1 MRVLAM
7 QMRRE
12 FWEHRSLWI
21 APLLV
26 AILLLVG
33 VATLGRIQFYEGPA
47 RPSTA
52 NSPFQL
58 MLLGW
63 GIPLYLVAGIVVVV
77 YLLDCLY
84 GERRDRSI
92 LFWRSMPV
100 SDTETV
106 LAKLLVGL
114 VVVPYATF
122 ALGAVTS
129 AIASVILAVRHHVL
143 INGQLA
149 PLWNTTIWLH
159 MQGVMLY
166 GLTVLL
172 LWYAPYATYL
182 MLASAWARRSPYA
195 WAFVPPVLL
204 AMCENMVFGTNY
216 LGRIVERGFNQVL
229 RLAFNL
235 NLQLAYSIGD
245 AVPLPRA
252 PGGGAVRPP
261 PGGGVTNLLISPQL
275 WLGLVAAALMLLLAI
290 RLRRY
295 RDDS

>member
-1 MRVLAM
+1 MKVLAM

-12 FWEHRSLWI
+12 IWEHRSLWI

-26 AILLLVG
+26 ALLLLVG
-33 VATLGRIQFYEGPA
+33 VATLGRIQLYQGPA
-47 RPSTA
+47 RPASAT
-52 NSPFQL
+52 SPFEL

-63 GIPLYLVAGIVVVV
+63 GVPFYLAAGIVIAV

-106 LAKLLVGL
+106 IAKLLVGL
-114 VVVPYATF
+114 VAVPYATF
-122 ALGAVTS
+122 LLAAATSVLAS
-129 AIASVILAVRHHVL
+129 AILALRQHVL
-143 INGQLA
+143 VNGQIA
-149 PLWNTTIWLH
+149 PLWNTLTWLH
-159 MQGVMLY
+159 MQLVMLS

-182 MLASAWARRSPYA
+182 MLASVWARRSPYA

-204 AMCENMVFGTNY
+204 AVAENMVFGTNY
-216 LGRIVERGFNQVL
+216 LGRIVERGFDQVL

-235 NLQLAYSIGD
+235 NLQFVYSVGDVLPLAHN
-245 AVPLPRA
+245 APRA
-252 PGGGAVRPP
+252 PGRPP
-261 PGGGVTNLLISPQL
+261 AGGIAAMLTSPQL
-275 WLGLVAAALMLLLAI
+275 WLGLLAAALMLTLAI

>member
-1 MRVLAM
+1 MKVLMM

-12 FWEHRSLWI
+12 IWEHRSLWI

-26 AILLLVG
+26 GLLLLVA
-33 VATLGRIQFYEGPA
+33 VATVGRIQFYEGPA
-47 RPSTA
+47 RPAAA
-52 NSPFQL
+52 NTPFEL

-63 GIPLYLVAGIVVVV
+63 GVPFYLTAGVVIVV

-114 VVVPYATF
+114 VVVPLATF
-122 ALGAVTS
+122 VLAAISSLLAS
-129 AIASVILAVRHHVL
+129 AILALRHHVL
-143 INGQLA
+143 VNGQLA
-149 PLWNTTIWLH
+149 PLWDAASWLH
-159 MQGVMLY
+159 MQLLMLY
-166 GLTVLL
+166 GLMVLL
-172 LWYAPYATYL
+172 LWYAPYAAYL
-182 MLASAWARRSPYA
+182 MLASVWARRSPYA

-204 AMCENMVFGTNY
+204 AMFENIIFGTRY
-216 LGRIVERGFNQVL
+216 LGGVVERGFRQVL

-235 NLQLAYSIGD
+235 NLQFAYSVGD
-245 AVPLPRA
+245 NIPVPRA
-252 PGGGAVRPP
+252 APGNGGGAPA
-261 PGGGVTNLLISPQL
+261 LLESPQM
-275 WLGLVAAALMLLLAI
+275 WIGLLAAALMLVLAI

>member
-1 MRVLAM
+1 MKVLAM

-12 FWEHRSLWI
+12 LWEHRSLWI

-26 AILLLVG
+26 ALLLLGG

-47 RPSTA
+47 RPAVA

-63 GIPLYLVAGIVVVV
+63 GVPFYLAAGVVVVV

-122 ALGAVTS
+122 ALAALTS
-129 AIASVILAVRHHVL
+129 AIASAILALRHHVL
-143 INGQLA
+143 VNGQIA
-149 PLWNTTIWLH
+149 PLWDTLTWLR

-172 LWYAPYATYL
+172 LWYAPYAAYL

-235 NLQLAYSIGD
+235 NQQLAYSIGD
-245 AVPLPRA
+245 AIPLPRSPA
-252 PGGGAVRPP
+252 GGGTRPP
-261 PGGGVTNLLISPQL
+261 AGGGVTELLLSPQL
-275 WLGLVAAALMLLLAI
+275 WLGLLAAALMLLLVI

-295 RDDS
+295 RDDA

>member
-1 MRVLAM
+1 MKVLAM
-7 QMRRE
+7 QIRRE
-12 FWEHRSLWI
+12 IWEHRSLWI

-47 RPSTA
+47 RPVSA

-63 GIPLYLVAGIVVVV
+63 GIPFYLAAGIVVVV

-122 ALGAVTS
+122 LLAAVTS
-129 AIASVILAVRHHVL
+129 ALASAILALRHHVL
-143 INGQLA
+143 VNGQIA
-149 PLWNTTIWLH
+149 PLWDTLTWLRI
-159 MQGVMLY
+159 QVRMLY

-235 NLQLAYSIGD
+235 NQQFAFSVGD
-245 AVPLPRA
+245 ALPLPGSAAQAAARPA
-252 PGGGAVRPP
+252 RGGA
-261 PGGGVTNLLISPQL
+261 TLLLASPQL
-275 WLGLVAAALMLLLAI
+275 WLGLLAAVLMVVITI

>member
-1 MRVLAM
+1 MKVLAM

-12 FWEHRSLWI
+12 IWEHRSLWI

-26 AILLLVG
+26 AVLLLVG

-47 RPSTA
+47 RPASA
-52 NSPFQL
+52 NSPFEL

-63 GIPLYLVAGIVVVV
+63 GVPFYLAAGIVVVV

-114 VVVPYATF
+114 VLVPYATYLL
-122 ALGAVTS
+122 AAATS
-129 AIASVILAVRHHVL
+129 VLASFILTLRHHVL
-143 INGQLA
+143 VNGQVA
-149 PLWNTTIWLH
+149 PLWNTLTWLR
-159 MQGVMLY
+159 MQLVMLY

-172 LWYAPYATYL
+172 LWYAPYAAYL

-195 WAFVPPVLL
+195 WAFVPLVLL
-204 AMCENMVFGTNY
+204 AVCENMVFGTNY
-216 LGRIVERGFNQVL
+216 LGRIVERGFDQVL

-235 NLQLAYSIGD
+235 NLQFAYSVGERI
-245 AVPLPRA
+245 PLPRN
-252 PGGGAVRPP
+252 PPRGVGRPP
-261 PGGGVTNLLISPQL
+261 AGGVTLLLTSPQL
-275 WLGLVAAALMLLLAI
+275 WLGLGAAALMLILVI

>member
-1 MRVLAM
+1 MKVFLM

-12 FWEHRSLWI
+12 IWEHRSLWI

-26 AILLLVG
+26 GLLLLVA
-33 VATLGRIQFYEGPA
+33 VATVGRIQFYQGPA
-47 RPSTA
+47 RPAAA
-52 NSPFQL
+52 NSPFEL

-63 GIPLYLVAGIVVVV
+63 GVPFYLAAGIVIVV

-100 SDTETV
+100 SDTQTV

-114 VVVPYATF
+114 VVVP
-122 ALGAVTS
+122 LGTYLLAAVTS
-129 AIASVILAVRHHVL
+129 LVASAILALRHHVL
-143 INGQLA
+143 VNGQLA
-149 PLWNTTIWLH
+149 PLWDAATWLH
-159 MQGVMLY
+159 MQLLMLY

-172 LWYAPYATYL
+172 LWYAPYAAYL
-182 MLASAWARRSPYA
+182 MLASVWARRSPYA

-204 AMCENMVFGTNY
+204 AMFENIIFGTRY
-216 LGRIVERGFNQVL
+216 LGGVVERGFNQVL

-235 NLQLAYSIGD
+235 NRQFAYTLGDQL
-245 AVPLPRA
+245 PTPRA
-252 PGGGAVRPP
+252 APANGGGASV
-261 PGGGVTNLLISPQL
+261 LLTSPQM
-275 WLGLVAAALMLLLAI
+275 WLGLLAAALMLLLVI

>member
-1 MRVLAM
+1 MKVLLV

-12 FWEHRSLWI
+12 IWEHRSLWI

-26 AILLLVG
+26 GLLLLIA
-33 VATLGRIQFYEGPA
+33 VATVGRIQFYGGPA
-47 RPSTA
+47 RPSA
-52 NSPFQL
+52 INSPLAL

-63 GIPLYLVAGIVVVV
+63 DIPFYLATGIVIVV

-100 SDTETV
+100 SDTQTV

-114 VVVPYATF
+114 VAVPLATF
-122 ALGAVTS
+122 LLAACTS
-129 AIASVILAVRHHVL
+129 LLASLILALRHHVL
-143 INGQLA
+143 VNGVRA
-149 PLWNTTIWLH
+149 PLWDGATWLH
-159 MQGVMLY
+159 TELMMLY

-172 LWYAPYATYL
+172 LWYAPYAAYL
-182 MLASAWARRSPYA
+182 MLASVWARRSPYA

-204 AMCENMVFGTNY
+204 AMFENILFGTRY
-216 LGRIVERGFNQVL
+216 LGRVVERGFNQVL
-229 RLAFNL
+229 QLAFNL
-235 NLQLAYSIGD
+235 NLQFAYSVGD
-245 AVPLPRA
+245 KIPVPHPIA
-252 PGGGAVRPP
+252 SGGRGAS
-261 PGGGVTNLLISPQL
+261 TLLASPQM
-275 WLGLVAAALMLLLAI
+275 WLGLVAAALMLLLVI

>member
-1 MRVLAM
+1 MKVLAM

-12 FWEHRSLWI
+12 IWEHRSLWI
-21 APLLV
+21 APLLIAV
-26 AILLLVG
+26 LLLVG

-47 RPSTA
+47 RPATA
-52 NSPFQL
+52 TAPFEL

-63 GIPLYLVAGIVVVV
+63 GVPFYLAAGIVVAV

-122 ALGAVTS
+122 LLSALTS
-129 AIASVILAVRHHVL
+129 VLASVILAVRHHVL
-143 INGQLA
+143 VNGQVA
-149 PLWNTTIWLH
+149 PLWNTLMWVR
-159 MQGVMLY
+159 MQLVMLY

-172 LWYAPYATYL
+172 LWYAPYAAYL

-204 AMCENMVFGTNY
+204 AVCENMVFGTNY
-216 LGRIVERGFNQVL
+216 LGRIVERGFSQVL

-235 NLQLAYSIGD
+235 NLQFAYSVGESL
-245 AVPLPRA
+245 PLAGNAAR
-252 PGGGAVRPP
+252 GAVRPT
-261 PGGGVTNLLISPQL
+261 GGGATDLLASPQL
-275 WLGLVAAALMLLLAI
+275 WLGLVVAALMIALAI

>member
-1 MRVLAM
+1 MKVLMM

-12 FWEHRSLWI
+12 IWEHRSLWI

-26 AILLLVG
+26 GLLLLVA
-33 VATLGRIQFYEGPA
+33 VATVGRIQFYAGSA
-47 RPSTA
+47 RPPSA
-52 NSPFQL
+52 NSPFEL

-63 GIPLYLVAGIVVVV
+63 DIPFLLAAVLVIVV

-114 VVVPYATF
+114 VVVPLGTF
-122 ALGAVTS
+122 LLAAVTS
-129 AIASVILAVRHHVL
+129 LFASAILALRHHVL
-143 INGQLA
+143 VNGQLA
-149 PLWNTTIWLH
+149 PLWDAATWLH
-159 MQGVMLY
+159 MQLMMLY
-166 GLTVLL
+166 GVAVLL
-172 LWYAPYATYL
+172 LWYAPYAAYL
-182 MLASAWARRSPYA
+182 MLASVWARRSPYA

-204 AMCENMVFGTNY
+204 AMFENIIFGTRY
-216 LGRIVERGFNQVL
+216 LGGVVERGFRQVL
-229 RLAFNL
+229 QLAFNL
-235 NLQLAYSIGD
+235 NLQFAYTLGD
-245 AVPLPRA
+245 AIPVPRA
-252 PGGGAVRPP
+252 APGNGGGGAAV
-261 PGGGVTNLLISPQL
+261 LLESPQM
-275 WLGLVAAALMLLLAI
+275 WIGLAAAALMLLLAI